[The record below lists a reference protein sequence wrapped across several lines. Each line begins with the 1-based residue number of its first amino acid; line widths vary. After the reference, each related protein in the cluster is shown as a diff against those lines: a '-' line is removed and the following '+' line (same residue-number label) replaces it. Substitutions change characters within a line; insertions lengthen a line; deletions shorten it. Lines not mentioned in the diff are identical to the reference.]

1 MSKVTIVLLTLL
13 ALVSVP
19 AGKTLHDSIRA
30 GALTQE
36 TTTTKASSP
45 VVPNL
50 PDLLASSSAPQTAD
64 LDDTLV
70 VEAANTVV
78 FRGEVSPASVSK
90 AEREISDLS
99 RNLRKTDIIY
109 LVLDTP
115 GGDVDAGAD
124 FIDFLGAIPQQ
135 VKTVTMFAA
144 SMGFQIAENNKGERL
159 IIRNG
164 TLMSHRAK
172 LGGLGGQL
180 DGEFETRYRMIKRT
194 IDMLETV
201 DSARMGLTLPEYKAK
216 IKDELWVHGFDA
228 KAEKVADKVTLLR
241 CGETMKGED
250 VIDVDTMFG
259 TFHVVFDK
267 CPLYKQPIRIEQPGG
282 TGGDQSLRQE
292 TVTAV
297 SKMFSDQKGFVQDYI
312 LTDKYNQLFK

>member
-1 MSKVTIVLLTLL
+1 MSKISIVLLTLL

-19 AGKTLHDSIRA
+19 AGKVLHDTVRA

-36 TTTTKASSP
+36 TTTAKASSAIP
-45 VVPNL
+45 QL
-50 PDLLASSSAPQTAD
+50 PDLLSSASAPKAAD

-78 FRGEVSPASVSK
+78 FRGPVDPSSVAK
-90 AEREISDLS
+90 AEREISTIS
-99 RNLRKTDIIY
+99 RNLGKNDKIY

-124 FIDFLGAIPQQ
+124 FIDFLGAIPQE

-144 SMGFQIAENNKGERL
+144 SMGFQIAENNKGER
-159 IIRNG
+159 IIVRNG

-201 DSARMGLTLPEYKAK
+201 DSARMGLSLAEYKAK
-216 IKDELWVHGFDA
+216 IKDELWVHGFDS
-228 KAEKVADKVTLLR
+228 KEEKVADKVTLLR

-250 VIDVDTMFG
+250 VVMVDTMFG
-259 TFHVVFDK
+259 AFKVVFDK
-267 CPLYKQPIRIEQPGG
+267 CPLYKEPIRIEQPGG
-282 TGGDQSLRQE
+282 GGGDQTLRSE

-297 SKMFSDQKGFVQDYI
+297 TELFKDQKSFVKDYI
-312 LTDKYNQLFK
+312 LTDKYSQLFR